1 MSEKKNKN
9 FWGYSNEILSLAMPL
24 IVSQIAILGI
34 GVTDI
39 YMAGQLDAETLAAV
53 QLSISIWN
61 MISLTVIGFMVA
73 NSPIIGEFWGSS
85 KYSSVKNQFQ
95 QCLWLSLPISVLIII
110 ALSIGIYSL
119 KNLSIS
125 AKVARIILS
134 PGFALWAAAPFTQ
147 IIPFSSPS
155 YSIMYVVNLV
165 P

>member
-1 MSEKKNKN
+1 MSDKKNKN

-95 QCLWLSLPISVLIII
+95 QCLWLSIPISVLIII

-125 AKVARIILS
+125 AKVTEIATGS
-134 PGFALWAAAPFTQ
+134 V
-147 IIPFSSPS
+147 S
-155 YSIMYVVNLV
+155 YTHLTL
-165 P
+165 PTKA

>member
-9 FWGYSNEILSLAMPL
+9 FWSYSNEILSLAMPL

-73 NSPIIGEFWGSS
+73 N
-85 KYSSVKNQFQ
+85 
-95 QCLWLSLPISVLIII
+95 LSLIHI
-110 ALSIGIYSL
+110 
-119 KNLSIS
+119 
-125 AKVARIILS
+125 
-134 PGFALWAAAPFTQ
+134 
-147 IIPFSSPS
+147 
-155 YSIMYVVNLV
+155 
-165 P
+165 